1 MAVLSDPISDF
12 LTRLKNASRILVAA
26 HLRPDGDA
34 VGSVSGLVKSLQRA
48 GKNVEAGLL
57 DADAEADTASALTR
71 SDNP

>member
-1 MAVLSDPISDF
+1 MLPTERRNDAQQIIS
-12 LTRLKNASRILVAA
+12 RLKNASRILVAA

-57 DADAEADTASALTR
+57 DGVPDRFMFVWPEV
-71 SDNP
+71 